1 MSQFSGESPPEWTT
15 ASSAPGYNSSGVSA
29 TTVEQHQDELFAP
42 YSTLDEPVMET
53 IMRDVRAVG
62 AKLKVVMRPMDRA
75 PVFYAAVDTADSNNT
90 NANPDHTDELSE
102 NDRQIMQQ
110 LKDWDL
116 WGPLVLCLALGISLS
131 FRAPSEQAS
140 LVFAS
145 VFCGV
150 WVGGT
155 IVTINAQLLGSTI
168 SFFQSLCVMGYSTFP
183 LVLVAVVMIFIQWAW
198 LDLIM
203 VVVGFL
209 WSTRTATF
217 FISQY
222 VKPERRLLALYP
234 VYFFFT
240 FLAWIV
246 FFF

>member
-1 MSQFSGESPPEWTT
+1 MAQSSGAAPEWTT
-15 ASSAPGYNSSGVSA
+15 AANDAGYNSSGIPA

-75 PVFYAAVDTADSNNT
+75 PIFYAAVDTADSNA
-90 NANPDHTDELSE
+90 NANPDHIEEMSE
-102 NDRQIMQQ
+102 NDRLIMQQ

-116 WGPLVLCLALGISLS
+116 WGPLVLCLALGICLS

-140 LVFAS
+140 LVFAA

-168 SFFQSLCVMGYSTFP
+168 SFFQSLCVLGYSIFP
-183 LVLVAVVMIFIQWAW
+183 MVLVAAVMVIIRWAW
-198 LDLIM
+198 VDLIM
-203 VVVGFL
+203 VAVGFL
-209 WSTRTATF
+209 WSTRTSTF

-222 VKPERRLLALYP
+222 IKPERRLLALYP

-246 FFF
+246 FYF